1 MSLVFKN
8 AKGKVI
14 DKTGYDEEKGNIYY
28 NKKKVGEF
36 SLNSDSHLGSYYL
49 LQVGGEEYHDHYF
62 TEESIIQ
69 DNKLDL
75 HS

>member
-1 MSLVFKN
+1 MFIFKN
-8 AKGKVI
+8 KKGKVI

-36 SLNSDSHLGSYYL
+36 YLNSDSHLGSYYL

-62 TEESIIQ
+62 AEETIIQ

>member
-1 MSLVFKN
+1 
-8 AKGKVI
+8 
-14 DKTGYDEEKGNIYY
+14 
-28 NKKKVGEF
+28 VGEF
-36 SLNSDSHLGSYYL
+36 FLNNDSHLGSYYL

-62 TEESIIQ
+62 TEESVIQ

>member
-14 DKTGYDEEKGNIYY
+14 DKTGYEEEKGNIYY
-28 NKKKVGEF
+28 KNTKVGEF
-36 SLNSDSHLGSYYL
+36 FLNNDGHLGSYYL